1 MEFKNNEPDFELKK
15 MIKAREQMES
25 RRTKLEEELDHQK
38 KRRTKFEDE
47 RDGMIQVRKR
57 TEEELDETRKELKE
71 LNKKSSLK
79 IKILNTVEKLTAK
92 LEDNKNSNLTEQE
105 IENIQIK
112 IFLLNSIKELNE
124 QIDKQNEQIKKQNE
138 QIKEQNQQIEEQ
150 NQQIDKQNKR
160 IKKQNLQIDKQNQ
173 RIEKKEQKINSN
185 MFTLKTKIG
194 DMNLGRGNN
203 IDDHSI
209 NNNSMEQITNKNSL
223 EQQFEIFRRNE
234 SNFQLNNSQDSDNF
248 IDFTLGNYLIKN
260 KNPNL
265 NEELKKINQLILI
278 GVSGCGKT
286 KSIYELS
293 HHQFVLYLIGCGIG
307 DKALDK
313 SFTRCMFYI
322 QEFIHNKGYISQL
335 KDPQVC
341 EGLKEHLKR
350 WKLKIEKGIFTIN
363 EICMDYLVRKYTNKM
378 ILGLISVKLLYLYH
392 FLKLTNGNLK
402 PNEFFQW
409 QLNAGNQKCEDLFEE
424 LCKYDFDSESF
435 IWHIMDNKIKQTFNK
450 EKPIIIALDEA
461 NTLVKTNEN
470 STILSKETNEK
481 RGIIKPIVYILF
493 YLCEKYKNT
502 FKLIISGTALSLS
515 DRKILESA
523 SYKIEKELS
532 QNEKYKICCDFNPFF
547 PKDVGNF
554 LKHYINL
561 ENADQKLIK
570 QICNKFSGRPR
581 ISCRFLEFLLKQMI
595 LLNQIT
601 KKKTKKRKEESDFN
615 KNQILINALKETDA
629 FAKKD
634 FNDKM
639 KKIKIYPNLKP
650 VENILKEIV
659 YQFLI
664 QRNSEIKI
672 DVANKN
678 VVKILDQGFFYL
690 KLQPNSNYFYK
701 AYDYYQLKFLSNH
714 YSIPALC
721 KDYIFDLWKPN
732 SIHKLS
738 NGKVFEYLIA
748 LQLLKFNGLKI
759 SELPFLKNLK
769 NKNNEK
775 INLPDWMEKKKFNI
789 KHIFSNFEIQKTNDD
804 DNVVEKKTTT
814 KKKRK
819 KKKNVITMN
828 DFKIIKKLNEEL
840 KTYESEQFSNQ
851 NNKEQTYYLPS
862 NNMRCDA
869 IIPLGNDCFIVI
881 SAKLYT
887 KVLDSKTSY
896 DNIET
901 TNFKHQFLKI
911 EPKKKKSEKEY
922 EFSINVNHFETR
934 NKFQNSSFFDT
945 KKILRLC
952 FNFPYSSEN
961 GPRNGFEILN
971 NGEEIIFNFDLFNFD
986 KFFIKIDNNKTNCYN
1001 KIDLYKEI
1009 TFKYSKQT
1017 NKNVNEIKGKEPITK
1032 YEKILNDKII
1042 EYENNLPGTKL
1053 RQNYKNYYQNNLNN
1067 STSFQDNELNNFI
1080 NNHLEISKFRI
1091 RRIRIIKI
1099 NTLKKKLKQDKKD
1112 SIDISVLIKW
1122 LYTDKLPEFGGF
1134 SKKFKEIL
1142 LKKFGYN
1149 INTRDIFKD
1158 HKNMFQN
1165 EKSKDLKLILNIKEK
1180 EKEKEIK
1187 IHKIILKC
1195 RSNYFYQIFKEEK
1208 EIEKKKENLEEYKIQ
1223 IPNISYTVLENVIY
1237 FLYMNEF
1244 QKNFS
1249 KNDQKIKEQLIQI
1262 SNKWGINFNL

>member
-1 MEFKNNEPDFELKK
+1 
-15 MIKAREQMES
+15 
-25 RRTKLEEELDHQK
+25 
-38 KRRTKFEDE
+38 
-47 RDGMIQVRKR
+47 
-57 TEEELDETRKELKE
+57 
-71 LNKKSSLK
+71 
-79 IKILNTVEKLTAK
+79 
-92 LEDNKNSNLTEQE
+92 
-105 IENIQIK
+105 
-112 IFLLNSIKELNE
+112 
-124 QIDKQNEQIKKQNE
+124 
-138 QIKEQNQQIEEQ
+138 
-150 NQQIDKQNKR
+150 
-160 IKKQNLQIDKQNQ
+160 
-173 RIEKKEQKINSN
+173 
-185 MFTLKTKIG
+185 
-194 DMNLGRGNN
+194 MNLGRGNN
-203 IDDHSI
+203 IYDHSI

-223 EQQFEIFRRNE
+223 EQRFEIFRQNE

-286 KSIYELS
+286 QSIYELS

-435 IWHIMDNKIKQTFNK
+435 IRHIMFENNNQTFNK
-450 EKPIIIALDEA
+450 EKPIIIALEEA

-502 FKLIISGTALSLS
+502 FKLIISGTALSLN

-554 LKHYINL
+554 LKHYLNL
-561 ENADQKLIK
+561 KNADQKLIK
-570 QICNKFSGRPR
+570 QICNKFSGRTR

-615 KNQILINALKETDA
+615 KNQILINKLKETDA

-639 KKIKIYPNLKP
+639 KKIKIYSNLKP

-664 QRNSEIKI
+664 KRNSEIKI

-678 VVKILDQGFFYL
+678 IVKILDQGFFYL

-721 KDYIFDLWKPN
+721 KDYILDLWEPN

-804 DNVVEKKTTT
+804 DNVGEKKKKT
-814 KKKRK
+814 KKKRR

-840 KTYESEQFSNQ
+840 ETYESEQFSNQ
-851 NNKEQTYYLPS
+851 NNKEQTYYLP
-862 NNMRCDA
+862 
-869 IIPLGNDCFIVI
+869 
-881 SAKLYT
+881 K
-887 KVLDSKTSY
+887 Y
-896 DNIET
+896 D
-901 TNFKHQFLKI
+901 
-911 EPKKKKSEKEY
+911 
-922 EFSINVNHFETR
+922 FSIHINHLETR
-934 NKFQNSSFFDT
+934 NKFQNSSFFNT
-945 KKILRLC
+945 KKIPRLC
-952 FNFPYSSEN
+952 FNFPYSSKK
-961 GPRNGFEILN
+961 GHRNGFEILN
-971 NGEEIIFNFDLFNFD
+971 KGEEIIFNFDLFNF
-986 KFFIKIDNNKTNCYN
+986 KNFFIKTDNNKTKYYY
-1001 KIDLYKEI
+1001 IIGLYKEI
-1009 TFKYSKQT
+1009 IYKKYFEQT
-1017 NKNVNEIKGKEPITK
+1017 NKNANEIKGKEPITK

-1042 EYENNLPGTKL
+1042 EYENNLPGKKL
-1053 RQNYKNYYQNNLNN
+1053 RQNYKNYYKNNVNN
-1067 STSFQDNELNNFI
+1067 SASSQDNGLKIFI
-1080 NNHLEISKFRI
+1080 DNHLEISKFRI
-1091 RRIRIIKI
+1091 GRIRIIKI
-1099 NTLKKKLKQDKKD
+1099 NTLIKKLEQDKKD
-1112 SIDISVLIKW
+1112 SIDIFYLIKW

-1134 SKKFKEIL
+1134 SKKFEDNL

-1158 HKNMFQN
+1158 HKSMFQN
-1165 EKSKDLKLILNIKEK
+1165 EKSKDLKLILNIK

-1195 RSNYFYQIFKEEK
+1195 RSNYFYQIFNEEK
-1208 EIEKKKENLEEYKIQ
+1208 EIEKKKQNLEEYKIK
-1223 IPNISYTVLENVIY
+1223 IPNIGYTVLKNVIY
-1237 FLYMNEF
+1237 FLYMDEF

-1262 SNKWGINFNL
+1262 SNKWEINFNL